1 MMKSLFVTG
10 TDTDVGKT
18 CVSASIVKNLRDMDI
33 DVGVMKPFAS
43 GHKKN
48 SNSLPQDVEILMKYS
63 GSQDPIDLVN
73 PYFFEIPTSPYD
85 AAKILVQKINLQ
97 KVIDAYNKLLS
108 SHDLVIVEG
117 IGGLMPRI
125 TQNYFVS
132 NLISELDID
141 TIIVMGSKLGT
152 VNHTLLTYEHCKQ
165 MRLKLK
171 GFVINQT
178 ESNGYELANL
188 KQQIM
193 ELTSQIVYCTIPYHR
208 NFDFDLYVDNFT
220 NFVYISNFGLKDS

>member
-1 MMKSLFVTG
+1 MKSLFVTG

-117 IGGLMPRI
+117 IGGLMTPI

-165 MRLKLK
+165 MHLKLK

-178 ESNGYELANL
+178 VPSGYELSNL
-188 KQQIM
+188 RQQIM
-193 ELTSQIVYCTIPYHR
+193 ELTNQIVYCTIPYQK
-208 NFDFDLYVDNFT
+208 NFDLGLYIDNFT
-220 NFVYISNFGLKDS
+220 NFVDISNFGLKDS

>member
-1 MMKSLFVTG
+1 MKSLFVTG
-10 TDTDVGKT
+10 NDTDVGKT
-18 CVSASIVKNLRDMDI
+18 CVTASIVKNLRDMDI

-43 GHKKN
+43 GHRKN
-48 SNSLPQDVEILMKYS
+48 SNSLSQDVEILMKYS
-63 GSQDPIDLVN
+63 GSHDPIDLVN

-85 AAKILVQKINLQ
+85 ASKILARKISTQ
-97 KVIDAYNKLLS
+97 KVIDAYDRLLS

-117 IGGLMPRI
+117 IGGLMTPI

-132 NLISELDID
+132 NLISELGID
-141 TIIVMGSKLGT
+141 TIIVTGSKLGT

-165 MRLKLK
+165 MHLKLK

-178 ESNGYELANL
+178 EPNGYELSNL

-193 ELTSQIVYCTIPYHR
+193 ELTNQIVYCTIPYHK
-208 NFDFDLYVDNFT
+208 NFDLGLYVDNFIK
-220 NFVYISNFGLKDS
+220 NFDISNFGFKYN

>member
-1 MMKSLFVTG
+1 MKSLFVTG
-10 TDTDVGKT
+10 NDTDVGKT
-18 CVSASIVKNLRDMDI
+18 CVTASIVKNLRDMDI

-48 SNSLPQDVEILMKYS
+48 SNSLSQDVDILMKYS
-63 GSQDPIDLVN
+63 GSHDPIDLVN

-85 AAKILVQKINLQ
+85 ASKILARKISTQ
-97 KVIDAYNKLLS
+97 KVIDAYDRLLS

-117 IGGLMPRI
+117 IGGLMTPI

-141 TIIVMGSKLGT
+141 TIIVTGSKLGT

-165 MRLKLK
+165 MHLKLK

-178 ESNGYELANL
+178 EPNGYELSNL

-193 ELTSQIVYCTIPYHR
+193 ELTNQIVYCTIPYHK
-208 NFDFDLYVDNFT
+208 NFDLSLYVDNFIK
-220 NFVYISNFGLKDS
+220 NFDISNFGFKYN

>member
-1 MMKSLFVTG
+1 MKSLFVTG
-10 TDTDVGKT
+10 NDTDVGKT
-18 CVSASIVKNLRDMDI
+18 CVTASIVKNLRDMDI

-48 SNSLPQDVEILMKYS
+48 SNSLSQDVDILMKYS
-63 GSQDPIDLVN
+63 GSHDPIDLVN

-85 AAKILVQKINLQ
+85 ASKILARKISTQ
-97 KVIDAYNKLLS
+97 KVIDAYDRLLS

-117 IGGLMPRI
+117 IGGLMTPI

-141 TIIVMGSKLGT
+141 TIIVTGSKLGT

-165 MRLKLK
+165 MHLKLK

-178 ESNGYELANL
+178 EPDGYELSNL

-193 ELTSQIVYCTIPYHR
+193 ELTNQIVYCTIPYHK
-208 NFDFDLYVDNFT
+208 NFDLGLYVDNFIK
-220 NFVYISNFGLKDS
+220 NFDISNFGFKYN

>member
-1 MMKSLFVTG
+1 MKSLFVTG

-48 SNSLPQDVEILMKYS
+48 SSSLPQDVEILMKYS
-63 GSQDPIDLVN
+63 DSHDPTDLIN

-85 AAKILVQKINLQ
+85 ASKILGQKISLQ
-97 KVIDAYNKLLS
+97 KITDAYDKLLL

-117 IGGLMPRI
+117 IGGLMTPI

-141 TIIVMGSKLGT
+141 TIIVIGSKLGT
-152 VNHTLLTYEHCKQ
+152 VNHTMLTYEHCKQ
-165 MRLKLK
+165 MHLKLK

-178 ESNGYELANL
+178 EPNGYELSNL

-193 ELTSQIVYCTIPYHR
+193 ELTNQTVYCTIPYQK
-208 NFDFDLYVDNFT
+208 NFDLDLYIDNFT
-220 NFVYISNFGLKDS
+220 NLVNISNFGFNDV

>member
-1 MMKSLFVTG
+1 MKSLFVTG

-18 CVSASIVKNLRDMDI
+18 CVSASIVKNLRGMDI

-48 SNSLPQDVEILMKYS
+48 PNSLPQDVEILMKYS

-117 IGGLMPRI
+117 ISGLMTPI

-141 TIIVMGSKLGT
+141 TIVVMGSKLGT

-165 MRLKLK
+165 MHLKLK
-171 GFVINQT
+171 GFIINQT
-178 ESNGYELANL
+178 EPNGYELTNL

-193 ELTSQIVYCTIPYHR
+193 ELTSQIVYCAIPYHR

-220 NFVYISNFGLKDS
+220 NFVDISNFGLKDS

>member
-1 MMKSLFVTG
+1 MKSLFVTG

-18 CVSASIVKNLRDMDI
+18 CVTASIVKNLRDMDI

-43 GHKKN
+43 GYKKN
-48 SNSLPQDVEILMKYS
+48 FNSLSQDVEILMKYS
-63 GSQDPIDLVN
+63 GSHDPIDLVN

-85 AAKILVQKINLQ
+85 ASKILTREINLQ
-97 KVIDAYNKLLS
+97 KVIDAYDKLLL

-117 IGGLMPRI
+117 IGGLMTPI

-132 NLISELDID
+132 NLISEFDID
-141 TIIVMGSKLGT
+141 TIIVINSKLGT

-165 MRLKLK
+165 MHLKLR

-178 ESNGYELANL
+178 ESNGYELPNL
-188 KQQIM
+188 KHQIM
-193 ELTSQIVYCTIPYHR
+193 ELTDQIVYCAIPYHK
-208 NFDFDLYVDNFT
+208 NFDLDLYVNNFIKS
-220 NFVYISNFGLKDS
+220 FDISNFGFKYS

>member
-1 MMKSLFVTG
+1 
-10 TDTDVGKT
+10 
-18 CVSASIVKNLRDMDI
+18 
-33 DVGVMKPFAS
+33 
-43 GHKKN
+43 
-48 SNSLPQDVEILMKYS
+48 MKYS
-63 GSQDPIDLVN
+63 GSHDPIDLVN

-85 AAKILVQKINLQ
+85 ASKILARKISTQ
-97 KVIDAYNKLLS
+97 KVIDAYDRLLS

-117 IGGLMPRI
+117 IGGLMTPI

-141 TIIVMGSKLGT
+141 TIIVTGSKLGT

-165 MRLKLK
+165 MHLKLK

-178 ESNGYELANL
+178 EPNGYELSNL

-193 ELTSQIVYCTIPYHR
+193 ELTNQIVYCTIPYHK
-208 NFDFDLYVDNFT
+208 NFDLSLYVDNFIK
-220 NFVYISNFGLKDS
+220 NFDISNFGFKYS

>member
-1 MMKSLFVTG
+1 MKSLFVTG

-48 SNSLPQDVEILMKYS
+48 SSSLPQDVEILMKYS

-117 IGGLMPRI
+117 IGGLMTPI

-165 MRLKLK
+165 MHLKLK

-178 ESNGYELANL
+178 VPSGYELSNL
-188 KQQIM
+188 RQQIM
-193 ELTSQIVYCTIPYHR
+193 ELTNQIVYCTIPYQK
-208 NFDFDLYVDNFT
+208 NFDLDLYIDNFT
-220 NFVYISNFGLKDS
+220 NFVDFSNFGFKDA

>member
-1 MMKSLFVTG
+1 MKSLFVTG
-10 TDTDVGKT
+10 NDTDVGKT
-18 CVSASIVKNLRDMDI
+18 CVTASIVKNLRDMDI

-43 GHKKN
+43 GHRKN
-48 SNSLPQDVEILMKYS
+48 SNSLSQDVEILMKYS
-63 GSQDPIDLVN
+63 GSHDPIDLVN

-85 AAKILVQKINLQ
+85 ASKILARKISTQ
-97 KVIDAYNKLLS
+97 KVIDAYDRLLS

-117 IGGLMPRI
+117 IGGLMTPI

-141 TIIVMGSKLGT
+141 TIIVTGSKLGT

-165 MRLKLK
+165 MHLKLK

-178 ESNGYELANL
+178 EPNGYELSNL

-193 ELTSQIVYCTIPYHR
+193 ELTNQIVYCTIPYHK
-208 NFDFDLYVDNFT
+208 NFDLSLYVDNFIK
-220 NFVYISNFGLKDS
+220 NFDISNFGFKYS

>member
-1 MMKSLFVTG
+1 MKSLFVTG

-63 GSQDPIDLVN
+63 GSQDTIDLVN

-117 IGGLMPRI
+117 IGGLMTPI

-165 MRLKLK
+165 MHLKLK

-178 ESNGYELANL
+178 EPNGYELTNL

-193 ELTSQIVYCTIPYHR
+193 ELTSQIVYCAIPYHR

-220 NFVYISNFGLKDS
+220 NFVDISNFGLKDS

>member
-1 MMKSLFVTG
+1 MKSLFVTG

-117 IGGLMPRI
+117 IGGLMTPI

-141 TIIVMGSKLGT
+141 TIVVMGSKLGT
-152 VNHTLLTYEHCKQ
+152 VNHALLTYEHCKQ
-165 MRLKLK
+165 MQLKLK

-178 ESNGYELANL
+178 EHDGY
-188 KQQIM
+188 KSVSYTH
-193 ELTSQIVYCTIPYHR
+193 LTLPTI
-208 NFDFDLYVDNFT
+208 LLV
-220 NFVYISNFGLKDS
+220 

>member
-1 MMKSLFVTG
+1 MKSLFVTG
-10 TDTDVGKT
+10 NDTDVGKT
-18 CVSASIVKNLRDMDI
+18 CVTASIVKNLRDMDI

-43 GHKKN
+43 GYKKN
-48 SNSLPQDVEILMKYS
+48 SNSLSQDVEILMKYS
-63 GSQDPIDLVN
+63 GSHDPIDLVN

-85 AAKILVQKINLQ
+85 ASKILARKISTQ
-97 KVIDAYNKLLS
+97 KVIDAYDRLLS

-117 IGGLMPRI
+117 IGGLMTPI

-141 TIIVMGSKLGT
+141 TIIVTGSKLGT

-165 MRLKLK
+165 MHLKLK

-178 ESNGYELANL
+178 EPNGYELSNL

-193 ELTSQIVYCTIPYHR
+193 ELTNQIVYCTIPYHK
-208 NFDFDLYVDNFT
+208 NFDLSLYVDNFIK
-220 NFVYISNFGLKDS
+220 NFDISNFGFKYS

>member
-1 MMKSLFVTG
+1 MKSLFVTG

-63 GSQDPIDLVN
+63 GSQDTIDLVN

-117 IGGLMPRI
+117 IGGLMTPI

-165 MRLKLK
+165 MHLKLK

-178 ESNGYELANL
+178 EPSGYELSNL

-193 ELTSQIVYCTIPYHR
+193 ELTNQIVYCTIPYQK
-208 NFDFDLYVDNFT
+208 NFDLDIYIDNFT
-220 NFVYISNFGLKDS
+220 NFVNISNFGFNDV

>member
-1 MMKSLFVTG
+1 MKSLFVTG
-10 TDTDVGKT
+10 NDTNVGKT
-18 CVSASIVKNLRDMDI
+18 CVTASIVKNLRDMDI

-43 GHKKN
+43 GYREN
-48 SNSLPQDVEILMKYS
+48 SNSLSQDVEILMKYS
-63 GSQDPIDLVN
+63 DWHDPIDLVN
-73 PYFFEIPTSPYD
+73 PYFFEMPTSPYD
-85 AAKILVQKINLQ
+85 ASKVLGQKISLQ
-97 KVIDAYNKLLS
+97 KITDTYDRLLL

-117 IGGLMPRI
+117 IGGLMTPI

-141 TIIVMGSKLGT
+141 TIVVIGSKLGT

-165 MRLKLK
+165 MHLKLK

-178 ESNGYELANL
+178 EPSGYELSNL

-193 ELTSQIVYCTIPYHR
+193 ELTNQIVYCTIPYQK
-208 NFDFDLYVDNFT
+208 NFDLNLYIDNFT
-220 NFVYISNFGLKDS
+220 NFIDISNFGFNDV

>member
-1 MMKSLFVTG
+1 MKSLFVTG
-10 TDTDVGKT
+10 NDTDIGKT
-18 CVSASIVKNLRDMDI
+18 CVTASIVKKLRDMDI

-48 SNSLPQDVEILMKYS
+48 SNSLSQDVDILMKYS
-63 GSQDPIDLVN
+63 GSHDPIDLVN

-85 AAKILVQKINLQ
+85 ASKILARKISTQ
-97 KVIDAYNKLLS
+97 KVIDAYDRLLS

-117 IGGLMPRI
+117 IGGLMTPI

-141 TIIVMGSKLGT
+141 TIIVTGSKLGT

-165 MRLKLK
+165 MHLKLK

-178 ESNGYELANL
+178 EPNGYELSNL

-193 ELTSQIVYCTIPYHR
+193 ELTNQIVYCTIPYHK
-208 NFDFDLYVDNFT
+208 NFDLSLYVDNFIK
-220 NFVYISNFGLKDS
+220 NFDISNFGFKYS

>member
-1 MMKSLFVTG
+1 MKSLFVTG

-63 GSQDPIDLVN
+63 DSHDPTDLIN

-85 AAKILVQKINLQ
+85 ASKILDQKISLQ
-97 KVIDAYNKLLS
+97 KITDAYDKLLL

-117 IGGLMPRI
+117 IGGLMTPI
-125 TQNYFVS
+125 TRNYFLS

-141 TIIVMGSKLGT
+141 TIIVTGSKLGT
-152 VNHTLLTYEHCKQ
+152 INHTMLTYEHCKQ
-165 MRLKLK
+165 MHLILK

-178 ESNGYELANL
+178 EPNGYELSNL

-193 ELTSQIVYCTIPYHR
+193 ELTNQTVYCTIPYQK
-208 NFDFDLYVDNFT
+208 NFDLDLYIDNFT
-220 NFVYISNFGLKDS
+220 NFVDISNFGFKDV

>member
-1 MMKSLFVTG
+1 MKSLFVTG
-10 TDTDVGKT
+10 NDTDVGKT
-18 CVSASIVKNLRDMDI
+18 CVTASIVKNLRDMDI

-48 SNSLPQDVEILMKYS
+48 SNSLSQDVDILMKYS
-63 GSQDPIDLVN
+63 GSHDPIDLVN

-85 AAKILVQKINLQ
+85 ASKILARKISTQ
-97 KVIDAYNKLLS
+97 KVIDAYDRLLS

-117 IGGLMPRI
+117 IGGLMTPI

-132 NLISELDID
+132 NLISEFDID
-141 TIIVMGSKLGT
+141 TIIVTGSKLGT

-165 MRLKLK
+165 MHLKLK

-178 ESNGYELANL
+178 EPNGYELSNL

-193 ELTSQIVYCTIPYHR
+193 ELTNQIVYCTIPYHK
-208 NFDFDLYVDNFT
+208 NFDLSLYVDNFIK
-220 NFVYISNFGLKDS
+220 NFDISNFGFKYS

>member
-1 MMKSLFVTG
+1 MKSLFVTG

-48 SNSLPQDVEILMKYS
+48 SSSLPQDVEILMKYS
-63 GSQDPIDLVN
+63 GSQDTIDLVN

-117 IGGLMPRI
+117 IGGLMTPI

-178 ESNGYELANL
+178 EPNGYELSNL

-193 ELTSQIVYCTIPYHR
+193 ELTNQIVYCTIPYQK
-208 NFDFDLYVDNFT
+208 NFDLDLYIDNFT
-220 NFVYISNFGLKDS
+220 NLVNISNFGFNDV

>member
-1 MMKSLFVTG
+1 MKSLFVTG

-48 SNSLPQDVEILMKYS
+48 SSSLPQDVEILMKYS
-63 GSQDPIDLVN
+63 GSHDPIDLVN

-117 IGGLMPRI
+117 IGGLMTPI

-165 MRLKLK
+165 MHLKLK

-178 ESNGYELANL
+178 EPNGYELTNL

-193 ELTSQIVYCTIPYHR
+193 ELTSQIVYCAIPYHR

-220 NFVYISNFGLKDS
+220 NFVDISNFGLKDS

>member
-1 MMKSLFVTG
+1 MKSLFVTG
-10 TDTDVGKT
+10 NDTDVGKT
-18 CVSASIVKNLRDMDI
+18 CVTASIVKNLRDMDI

-43 GHKKN
+43 GHRKN
-48 SNSLPQDVEILMKYS
+48 SNSLSQDVDILMKYS
-63 GSQDPIDLVN
+63 GSHDPIDLVN

-85 AAKILVQKINLQ
+85 ASKILARKISTQ
-97 KVIDAYNKLLS
+97 KVIDAYDRLLS

-117 IGGLMPRI
+117 IGGLMTPI

-141 TIIVMGSKLGT
+141 TIIVTGSKLGT

-165 MRLKLK
+165 MHLKLK

-178 ESNGYELANL
+178 EPNGYELSNL

-193 ELTSQIVYCTIPYHR
+193 ELTNQIVYCTIPYHK
-208 NFDFDLYVDNFT
+208 NFDLSLYVDNFIK
-220 NFVYISNFGLKDS
+220 NFDISNFGFKYS

>member
-1 MMKSLFVTG
+1 MKSLFVTG

-48 SNSLPQDVEILMKYS
+48 SSSLPQDVEILMKYS
-63 GSQDPIDLVN
+63 GSHDPIDLVN

-117 IGGLMPRI
+117 IGGLMTPI

-141 TIIVMGSKLGT
+141 TIVVMGSKLGT

-165 MRLKLK
+165 MQLKLK

-220 NFVYISNFGLKDS
+220 NFVDISNFGLKDS

>member
-1 MMKSLFVTG
+1 MKSLFVTG
-10 TDTDVGKT
+10 NDTDVGKT

-48 SNSLPQDVEILMKYS
+48 SNSLSQDVDILMKYS
-63 GSQDPIDLVN
+63 GSHDPIDLVN

-85 AAKILVQKINLQ
+85 ASKILARKISTQ
-97 KVIDAYNKLLS
+97 KVIDAYDRLLS

-117 IGGLMPRI
+117 IGGLMTPI

-141 TIIVMGSKLGT
+141 TIIVTGSKLGT

-165 MRLKLK
+165 MHLKLK

-178 ESNGYELANL
+178 EPNGYELSNL

-193 ELTSQIVYCTIPYHR
+193 ELTNQIVYCTIPYHK
-208 NFDFDLYVDNFT
+208 NFDLSLYVDNFIK
-220 NFVYISNFGLKDS
+220 NFDISNFGFKYS

>member
-1 MMKSLFVTG
+1 MKSLFVTG

-48 SNSLPQDVEILMKYS
+48 SSSLPQDVEILMKYS
-63 GSQDPIDLVN
+63 GSHDPIDLVN

-117 IGGLMPRI
+117 IGGLMTPI

-178 ESNGYELANL
+178 EPSGYELSNL

-193 ELTSQIVYCTIPYHR
+193 ELTNQIVYCSIPYQK
-208 NFDFDLYVDNFT
+208 NFDLDLYIDNFS
-220 NFVYISNFGLKDS
+220 NFVNISNFGFNDV